1 MTDHTRCNCCVT
13 AARLATDGGTPDP
26 AHVAT
31 LLDGLPD
38 NWGRWGDDD
47 ERGTLN
53 LLGSAEAAAGM
64 RAALA
69 RGDDGIERFTLGMP
83 MTGESIPEDDPT
95 AAGDPAFPGRGAAR
109 RDNLF
114 DERSYRDGEREPLTG
129 MRFSDDRFVT
139 PFYLQGTTHL
149 DALGHAWY
157 GDGLY
162 NGFDPAETARVKR
175 FEHAETGI
183 DGEEVVETRGHEK
196 LSIAP
201 LADAGLAG
209 RGVLLDVGRAHD
221 DGDEY
226 GRLPLETEIG
236 LADLEATADAQ
247 GVDVS
252 ERDILLVRTGS
263 LGGIHDPAVA
273 WHPTKEAGLV
283 FSEALVEWVHDHDI
297 ALLGAD
303 NIGVEKVTQRVD
315 GETYVLPLHGAFLR
329 NLGLPLAELLWLDDL
344 AAACADDGVY
354 EFLFTAAPLHVE
366 RATGG
371 PVNPVVLKASE

>member
-1 MTDHTRCNCCVT
+1 MADHTQCTCCV
-13 AARLATDGGTPDP
+13 AAAELATDGGEPDP

-69 RGDDGIERFTLGMP
+69 NGDDEIERFTLGLP
-83 MTGESIPEDDPT
+83 LTGESIPEDDPK
-95 AAGDPAFPGRGAAR
+95 AAGDPAFPGRGVAR
-109 RDNLF
+109 RDTLF
-114 DERSYRDGEREPLTG
+114 DERSYRDGDREPLTG

-157 GDGLY
+157 GDEMY
-162 NGFDPAETARVKR
+162 NGFDPVETARVKR
-175 FEHAETGI
+175 FETPARGL
-183 DGEEVVETRGHEK
+183 DGEEVLETRGHEK

-201 LADAGLAG
+201 LADAGIAG
-209 RGVLLDVGRAHD
+209 RGVLLDVGRTHEE
-221 DGDEY
+221 GDEH

-236 LADLEATADAQ
+236 LADLEAAADAHD
-247 GVDVS
+247 VHVS
-252 ERDILLVRTGS
+252 EGDILLVRTGS
-263 LGGIHDPAVA
+263 MGRIRDPEVE
-273 WHPTKEAGLV
+273 WNPTKEAGLV
-283 FSEALVEWVHDHDI
+283 FSEALVESVHDHDI

-371 PVNPVVLKASE
+371 PVNPVVLKASG